1 MKAKEAAMKSVIPI
15 SLSDMRGVLAE
26 ASRRLSVVEGSLEHE
41 ELASRIIAL
50 FESNHDADEVLAAA
64 LSPAK

>member
-1 MKAKEAAMKSVIPI
+1 MKNVIPI

-41 ELASRIIAL
+41 ELASRILAL
-50 FESNHDADEVLAAA
+50 FETDHDADEVLAAA
-64 LSPAK
+64 LEEPG

>member
-1 MKAKEAAMKSVIPI
+1 MKNAIPI

-41 ELASRIIAL
+41 ELASRILAL
-50 FESNHDADEVLAAA
+50 FETDHDADEVLTAA
-64 LSPAK
+64 LEGAASRTTG